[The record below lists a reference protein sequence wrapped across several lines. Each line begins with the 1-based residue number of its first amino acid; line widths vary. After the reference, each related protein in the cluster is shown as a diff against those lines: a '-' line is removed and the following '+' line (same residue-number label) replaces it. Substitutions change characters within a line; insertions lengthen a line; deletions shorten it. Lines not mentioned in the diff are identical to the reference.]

1 MVGDLM
7 ADAESYVSLITS
19 YHRGK
24 PKFTAT
30 VRLHAEAYADL
41 INVAQGVPGV
51 FDLDVAIG
59 AQLDAVGEW
68 VGRSRYIV
76 TQIDN
81 AWFSFDIAG
90 LGLDQGVWRDPY
102 ASDTGL
108 TRLDDESYRILL
120 RAKIAA
126 NNWDGTVEGAA
137 AALSLVFGG
146 NGSIL
151 YIEDRQDMSMIM
163 GLSGDLPNALII
175 AMFGGG
181 YIPIKPGG
189 VGASYLTTSISGAP
203 IFGFDAVA
211 ADGRPL
217 AGFDEGAWAV
227 STDYALTH
235 DLSA

>member
-1 MVGDLM
+1 MT
-7 ADAESYVSLITS
+7 DAESYVSLITS

-30 VRLHAEAYADL
+30 VRVTAEAAADL
-41 INVAQGVPGV
+41 INTAQALPGA
-51 FDLDVAIG
+51 FDLDSAIG

-68 VGRSRYIV
+68 VGRSRFIV
-76 TQIDN
+76 TPIDN
-81 AWFSFDIAG
+81 AWFSFDTAG
-90 LGLDQGVWRDPY
+90 LGFDQGVWRDPY

-108 TRLDDESYRILL
+108 TRLDDDSYRVLL

-126 NNWDGTVEGAA
+126 NGWDGTVEDAA
-137 AALSLVFGG
+137 AALDLVFGG

-163 GLSGDLPNALII
+163 GLAGSLPNALII

-189 VGASYLTTSISGAP
+189 VRVNYVTTSIDGAP
-203 IFGFDAVA
+203 IFGFDSVA

-217 AGFDEGAWAV
+217 AGFDEGSWAV

-235 DLSA
+235 DLAA

>member
-7 ADAESYVSLITS
+7 ADAETYVSLITS

-30 VRLHAEAYADL
+30 VQVTAEAAADL
-41 INVAQGVPGV
+41 INSAQALPGV
-51 FDLDVAIG
+51 FDLDTAIG

-68 VGRSRYIV
+68 VGRSRFIA
-76 TQIDN
+76 TPIDN
-81 AWFSFDIAG
+81 AWFSFDTDG
-90 LGLDQGVWRDPY
+90 LGFDQGVWRGPY
-102 ASDTGL
+102 DSSTGL
-108 TRLDDESYRILL
+108 TRLDDESYRTVL

-126 NNWDGTVEGAA
+126 NNWDGTVEDAA
-137 AALSLVFGG
+137 AALALVFGG

-175 AMFGGG
+175 AMFGSG
-181 YIPIKPGG
+181 YIPLKPGG
-189 VGASYLTTSISGAP
+189 VRVDYVTTSISGGP

-211 ADGRPL
+211 GDGRPL
-217 AGFDEGAWAV
+217 AGFDEGSWAV
-227 STDYALTH
+227 STGYALTH
-235 DLSA
+235 DLAA